1 MKNFNLKLNEIIV
14 VKYDDVIYRCSIQGI
29 TENSVS
35 INVPVNNGEL
45 LMLNGGEVLDVQ
57 YCSETGNYYEFELEV
72 IGRNND
78 DNIPMYNLSLPRN
91 LRRIQRRDY
100 VRVEVLRNIKYRRKE
115 EESWRE
121 AIMLDISGGGMR
133 IKVPIELDIGDRLIT
148 KFESS
153 GKLFEIEVE
162 IKRNEKVNAGE
173 YIYGLE
179 FIDINEKRRDNI
191 IEDVFFV
198 MRRQREI
205 I

>member
-91 LRRIQRRDY
+91 LRKIQRRDY

>member
-45 LMLNGGEVLDVQ
+45 LILNGGEVLDVQ

-78 DNIPMYNLSLPRN
+78 DNIPMYNSSLPRN

>member
-115 EESWRE
+115 EEPWRE

>member
-1 MKNFNLKLNEIIV
+1 
-14 VKYDDVIYRCSIQGI
+14 VIYRCSIQGI

-45 LMLNGGEVLDVQ
+45 LILNGGEVLDVQ

-78 DNIPMYNLSLPRN
+78 DNIPMYNSSLPRN

>member
-100 VRVEVLRNIKYRRKE
+100 VRVEVLRNIKYRRKK